1 MNKEIVEMAE
11 YVCDHI
17 CPMPEK
23 IFDPEKLESYCNDK
37 CNLKLYLSRA
47 LTESEST
54 SLEVHRLTQK
64 YRNVV
69 LCTECVH
76 AYKLPSG
83 NISCGNIQGIDS
95 TKLGAYDGCSHG
107 KRCTTQT
114 PENKGCN

>member
-1 MNKEIVEMAE
+1 MNKEITELAE

-17 CPMPEK
+17 CLMPKK

-47 LTESEST
+47 LTESKST
-54 SLEVHRLTQK
+54 SSEVHRLTQK

-83 NISCGNIQGIDS
+83 NISCGNIRGIDS
-95 TKLGAYDGCSHG
+95 TKLGAYDGCSYG